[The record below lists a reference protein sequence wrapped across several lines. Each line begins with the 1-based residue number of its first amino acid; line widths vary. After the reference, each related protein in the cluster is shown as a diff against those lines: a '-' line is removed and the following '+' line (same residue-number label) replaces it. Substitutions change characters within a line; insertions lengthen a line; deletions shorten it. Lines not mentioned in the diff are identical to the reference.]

1 MPIEPTNSIQ
11 KLAWIR
17 AAADALERGDTDQF
31 DLAMLKLESAGVHI
45 SLTKTDPK
53 TDGPTAPLTVSDI
66 LQRPSDWPT
75 YAAMLYRLS
84 SIFGWDTRN

>member
-1 MPIEPTNSIQ
+1 MPIEPTNRIQ

-17 AAADALERGDTDQF
+17 AAANALERGDTDQF

-53 TDGPTAPLTVSDI
+53 PDEPTAPLTVSDI